1 MDSAM
6 ISAKQTHLIS
16 WVISWAFLFGFQV
29 QAGGD
34 TGDSAGFPLQLADIF
49 VPILGVLLPT
59 LILFIVAIVVYAR
72 MRRRN
77 RKQETSRPAARAPQ
91 PRQGDT
97 PETRALEALD
107 FALYNRA
114 EPTIREYYASIAC
127 LILQYLSDKYQIKVH
142 EATTTQ
148 ILADAADALPA
159 NQIDYVG
166 EILHTCDMVQF
177 TPHHPTR
184 SEQDDIYETAR
195 DFLEG
200 QAKGL

>member
-1 MDSAM
+1 MDSAI
-6 ISAKQTHLIS
+6 ISAKRTNPIILAS
-16 WVISWAFLFGFQV
+16 VFGFHV
-29 QAGGD
+29 QAGDG
-34 TGDSAGFPLQLADIF
+34 TADSAGFPLQLADIF
-49 VPILGVLLPT
+49 GPILGVLLPT
-59 LILFIVAIVVYAR
+59 LILVTVAIVVYGR
-72 MRRRN
+72 IRRSN
-77 RKQETSRPAARAPQ
+77 RKPETPRPAARAPQ
-91 PRQGDT
+91 LRQGDT
-97 PETRALEALD
+97 PESRALEALD

-148 ILADAADALPA
+148 ILADVADALPA

-200 QAKGL
+200 QAKD

>member
-6 ISAKQTHLIS
+6 ISAKRTNPIMMAS
-16 WVISWAFLFGFQV
+16 LFGLQA

-34 TGDSAGFPLQLADIF
+34 TGDSADFPLQLADIF
-49 VPILGVLLPT
+49 GPILGVLLPT
-59 LILFIVAIVVYAR
+59 LILVIVAIVVYTR
-72 MRRRN
+72 MRRNN
-77 RKQETSRPAARAPQ
+77 RKQETPQPAARAPR

-97 PETRALEALD
+97 PEARALEALEV
-107 FALYNRA
+107 ALYNRA
-114 EPTIREYYASIAC
+114 EPAIREYYASIAC
-127 LILQYLSDKYQIKVH
+127 LILQYLGEKYQIQVH

-148 ILADAADALPA
+148 ILSDVAEVLPEH
-159 NQIDYVG
+159 QIDYVG

-200 QAKGL
+200 QAKGS

>member
-1 MDSAM
+1 MDSAI
-6 ISAKQTHLIS
+6 ISAKRTHPIIRAS
-16 WVISWAFLFGFQV
+16 VFGFHV
-29 QAGGD
+29 QAGGG
-34 TGDSAGFPLQLADIF
+34 TADSAGFPLQFADIF
-49 VPILGVLLPT
+49 GPILGVLLPT
-59 LILFIVAIVVYAR
+59 FILVTVAIVVYGR
-72 MRRRN
+72 IRRSN
-77 RKQETSRPAARAPQ
+77 RKLETPRPAARAPQ
-91 PRQGDT
+91 PRRGDT
-97 PETRALEALD
+97 PEARALETLD

-148 ILADAADALPA
+148 ILADVADALPA

-200 QAKGL
+200 QAKG

>member
-1 MDSAM
+1 MDSAT
-6 ISAKQTHLIS
+6 ISAKRTNPIILAS
-16 WVISWAFLFGFQV
+16 VFGFHV
-29 QAGGD
+29 QAGNG
-34 TGDSAGFPLQLADIF
+34 TADSAGFPLQLADIF

-59 LILFIVAIVVYAR
+59 LILVTVAIVVYGR
-72 MRRRN
+72 IRRSN
-77 RKQETSRPAARAPQ
+77 RKPETPRPAARAPQ

-97 PETRALEALD
+97 PEARALEALD

-127 LILQYLSDKYQIKVH
+127 LILQYLSDKYQTKVY

-148 ILADAADALPA
+148 ILADVADALPA

-200 QAKGL
+200 QAKG

>member
-1 MDSAM
+1 M
-6 ISAKQTHLIS
+6 
-16 WVISWAFLFGFQV
+16 
-29 QAGGD
+29 QAGDG
-34 TGDSAGFPLQLADIF
+34 TADSAGFPVQLADIF
-49 VPILGVLLPT
+49 GPILGVLLPT
-59 LILFIVAIVVYAR
+59 LILVTVAIVVYGR
-72 MRRRN
+72 IRRSN
-77 RKQETSRPAARAPQ
+77 RKPETPRPAARAPQ
-91 PRQGDT
+91 PRRGDT
-97 PETRALEALD
+97 PEARALEALD

-148 ILADAADALPA
+148 ILADVADALPA